1 MEGGKRAA
9 DRRITIIWAA
19 SLVATALITLL
30 ASSYFH
36 RTLSL
41 DANSLSFK
49 KQALL
54 ADMRISLARSVEKE
68 KSAVIA
74 SNDEQSRNFAEQSK
88 SSSAQVDRDLK
99 NLDRLIAQRGSDK
112 ERDLLKK
119 FETSWNNV
127 RQIDAGL
134 LESAMQN
141 TNIKAI
147 DLANTIGAELL
158 RKIDENLAKLT
169 ARATPPARKSQAEK
183 LAAGV
188 SIATRNIAIFQSR
201 HINAAADADKKV
213 IEGSIQ
219 AEGIKTGAAL
229 KSLER
234 LTGDKSRAY
243 MKEASADF
251 GEFMRV
257 NDEIVRLSHLN
268 TNRNAVELSLGK
280 KRLAETECDRTLKS
294 MQSLVS
300 GDSTGAGQ

>member
-9 DRRITIIWAA
+9 GRRITIIWTA

-30 ASSYFH
+30 ASSYYH
-36 RTLSL
+36 RTLRL
-41 DANSLSFK
+41 DANSLSLE

-54 ADMRISLARSVEKE
+54 ADMRINLARSVEKE

-74 SNDEQSRNFAEQSK
+74 ADDEQSRNFAEQSK

-99 NLDRLIAQRGSDK
+99 NLDRLIAQGGSEK

-119 FETSWNNV
+119 FEASWSNV
-127 RQIDAGL
+127 QQIDAGL

-141 TNIKAI
+141 TNVKAV
-147 DLANTIGAELL
+147 DLSSTIGAELL
-158 RKIDENLAKLT
+158 RKIDENLAKLA
-169 ARATPPARKSQAEK
+169 ARSTPPSRKPLVEK

-188 SIATRNIAIFQSR
+188 GIATRNIAILQSR
-201 HINAAADADKKV
+201 HINASAEADKKG
-213 IEGSIQ
+213 IEASIQ
-219 AEGIKTGAAL
+219 AENLKTGSTL

-234 LTGDKSRAY
+234 MVGDKKSRTY
-243 MKEASADF
+243 VKEASADF

-268 TNRNAVELSLGK
+268 TNRNTVDLSLGK
-280 KRLAETECDRTLKS
+280 KRVAETECDRTLKS
-294 MQSLVS
+294 LQSLAS
-300 GDSTGAGQ
+300 GDSSGTR